1 MDTAR
6 HLDPAFREVPTVGG
20 VRQRGSLA
28 AFVAS
33 RDVKTDAGVVTHYLG
48 TRPHEFARRHWVK
61 AADAEKFDTWD
72 DAAIAAAGA
81 ERYTPQPI
89 KIERIYRNQE
99 KGVSL

>member
-1 MDTAR
+1 
-6 HLDPAFREVPTVGG
+6 
-20 VRQRGSLA
+20 
-28 AFVAS
+28 
-33 RDVKTDAGVVTHYLG
+33 
-48 TRPHEFARRHWVK
+48 VK